1 MSAVRNVTE
10 LVDRKMELADV
21 GSRFGKMPQSTEDTF
36 TREDRRELY
45 KQSIQGEQVLRDLAD
60 IKTTARDNMRTHQE
74 TQEAHEKRLRDLEDF
89 RLKLRTEI
97 DTSWRWIVAVSS
109 ITGAA
114 VSFLVRFFFK

>member
-1 MSAVRNVTE
+1 MSVAHNVTE

-45 KQSIQGEQVLRDLAD
+45 KQSIQGDQVLRDLAD
-60 IKTTARDNMRTHQE
+60 IKVTARENMRSHQE
-74 TQEAHEKRLRDLEDF
+74 AQEAHEKRLRDLEDF

-109 ITGAA
+109 LTGAI
-114 VSFLVRFFFK
+114 VSFLVRFLFK